1 MMTTSIMA
9 RIRKRRAAP
18 AGLRLAG
25 RAGAVPGLAGLAL
38 AALALGVLALA
49 GLGPAGFAAAET
61 PAAPPA
67 ADSTK
72 AASPG
77 DSTAAVSDTT
87 AQPQR
92 IIAYYFY
99 TTKRC
104 VSCRKIEAYS
114 QEALETAFPEEL
126 KSGRLVWRP
135 TNIDEESNA
144 HFVQDYQ
151 LYTKSVVLVDER
163 EGKQQGWKNL
173 ADVWKLLND
182 KQQFIAYIQKEAR
195 ACLTAQQS

>member
-1 MMTTSIMA
+1 MMTTSITT

-18 AGLRLAG
+18 AGSALAG

-38 AALALGVLALA
+38 AALALVALALA
-49 GLGPAGFAAAET
+49 GPAAAET

-72 AASPG
+72 AASPA

-87 AQPQR
+87 AQPQQ

-104 VSCRKIEAYS
+104 VSCHKIEAYS
-114 QEALETAFPEEL
+114 QEALETGFAEEL

-135 TNIDEESNA
+135 TNIDEPDNA

-151 LYTKSVVLVDER
+151 LYTKSLVLVDER
-163 EGKQQGWKNL
+163 VGKQQGWKNL

-182 KQQFIAYIQKEAR
+182 KQKFIDYVQKETR
-195 ACLTAQQS
+195 AYLTAQQS